1 MIIIITYKN
10 VVVVAAAKSIKECIL
25 ILFFWGGG
33 AKTVSIDSSIQCDKI
48 WQKFGKISLATM
60 VWEFI

>member
-10 VVVVAAAKSIKECIL
+10 EVVVAAAKSIKECIL
-25 ILFFWGGG
+25 ILFLGGG